1 MWISI
6 EPCARRPV
14 RLPATIGCRLVR
26 QMLNT
31 EWGGGAEVDLVP
43 GFSERQRMKLIG
55 HIRGESGFSLV
66 EIMVVAAVMGIILAV
81 AVPAYIAYRRS
92 ACDSAV
98 QRDLVNISASVER
111 LRQES
116 TARNCGF
123 DVLGRVFDIGW
134 LAGSFYGWSGT
145 GRNCDV
151 RIRRGP
157 EPFSTEVWG
166 CARNGSR
173 PTGDPNER
181 YIFRLSLTGG
191 ADLSAARG
199 DCSGA
204 EWLQYGGEGKP
215 CYGSTMFTGQ
225 TCTPSEPT
233 QKVNCPAPPD

>member
-1 MWISI
+1 MI
-6 EPCARRPV
+6 ESCARRPV
-14 RLPATIGCRLVR
+14 RSLATIGGRLGR
-26 QMLNT
+26 QVLST
-31 EWGGGAEVDLVP
+31 EWGGGAGADLVV
-43 GFSERQRMKLIG
+43 GFSERQRTELMADSK
-55 HIRGESGFSLV
+55 GESGFSLV

-81 AVPAYIAYRRS
+81 AVPAYIAYKRS

-98 QRDLVNISASVER
+98 QRDLANISASVER

-123 DVLGRVFDIGW
+123 EVLGKAFDIGW
-134 LAGSFYGWSGT
+134 LAGPFYGWSGT

-151 RIRRGP
+151 RIRRGA

-191 ADLSAARG
+191 ADLPAARG
-199 DCSGA
+199 DCSGP
-204 EWLQYGGEGKP
+204 EWRQYGGEGKP

-225 TCTPSEPT
+225 SCTPSEPT
-233 QKVNCPAPPD
+233 EKANCPAPPD